1 MFFKKKCPNCG
12 AKNPE
17 ALKACAI
24 CGAPFALRQMK
35 EQLEGRKGPTPAWP
49 KEVEKEAEMGSF
61 DRLCELFRDHTRDRI
76 CARLRA
82 LGVDAQV
89 NMSYRAAEENK

>member
-1 MFFKKKCPNCG
+1 MVRTVTSSVERAVRLQVKFAYGRASIRRQKDKRRWQMFFKKKCPNCG

-49 KEVEKEAEMGSF
+49 KEVEKEA
-61 DRLCELFRDHTRDRI
+61 
-76 CARLRA
+76 
-82 LGVDAQV
+82 
-89 NMSYRAAEENK
+89 